1 MVVSQIKVS
10 LLFQVQEFGK
20 GSYIYFI
27 LNFLHQLFSCYFF
40 PIAQFSQMLGIKP
53 RQTRHD
59 KAR

>member
-40 PIAQFSQMLGIKP
+40 PIAQFSQRVGF
-53 RQTRHD
+53 
-59 KAR
+59 